1 MMTYGD
7 VGAEL
12 AWLFV
17 GDVCVCAAPL
27 LDWLSSLSLNDR
39 SCFLLVCFP
48 ARYEKLSLYDLFV
61 LLVVNISP
69 VAVVMESQG
78 M

>member
-1 MMTYGD
+1 MG
-7 VGAEL
+7 VEL

-17 GDVCVCAAPL
+17 GDVCAAAATL
-27 LDWLSSLSLNDR
+27 LDWLRSFSLNDL
-39 SCFLLVCFP
+39 SFFLLVCFP

-69 VAVVMESQG
+69 VAVLEL
-78 M
+78 